1 MVQLRLLTLVIYD
14 ITDDDLRL
22 RVARFLRS
30 KGLKRI
36 QKSAFIGPLTS
47 SERANL
53 VAGLRRIVRGY
64 DKVNI
69 QVFPLTEASYRRR
82 VVIGVDTVHED
93 EESIIT

>member
-1 MVQLRLLTLVIYD
+1 MIYD

-47 SERANL
+47 SERTNL
-53 VAGLRRIVRGY
+53 VAGLKRLVRGY

-69 QVFPLTEASYRRR
+69 QVYPLTEASYNRR
-82 VVIGVDTVHED
+82 VVIGVQLDYEED
-93 EESIIT
+93 DELIT

>member
-1 MVQLRLLTLVIYD
+1 MKMLTLVIYD

-22 RVARFLRS
+22 KVAKFLRS

-36 QKSAFIGPLTS
+36 QKSAFMGPLTS

-53 VAGLRRIVRGY
+53 VAGLRRLVKGH

-69 QVFPLTEASYRRR
+69 QIYPLTEASYSRRIM
-82 VVIGVDTVHED
+82 IGVQVNYD
-93 EESIIT
+93 EEEEVIT

>member
-1 MVQLRLLTLVIYD
+1 LRTLTLVIYD

-36 QKSAFIGPLTS
+36 QKSAFMGPLTS
-47 SERANL
+47 SERTNL
-53 VAGLRRIVRGY
+53 VAGLKRLVRGY

-69 QVFPLTEASYRRR
+69 QVYPLTEASYNRR
-82 VVIGVDTVHED
+82 VVIGVQLDYEED
-93 EESIIT
+93 DELIT